1 MGGDIRVPSGRE
13 DETSLSSIR
22 RIDRSSPIPY
32 YHQLQSILWEGIE
45 QGLWSPGDLLPS
57 EAAMTSLFGISRT
70 AIRRALDVLENEGLV
85 LRIKGKGTLVTEPKF
100 EFEAIKSQ
108 FPPWGNRRR
117 RVEPPRL
124 KTVVDARL
132 GEAGGLMAQI
142 LGVQP
147 DQKVF
152 EVTAVEVIEEVPS
165 QIVQMFIRPDASEQL
180 SALAERGD
188 VLTMKEDGPEVLVQL
203 AEQYGLE
210 TVESNMTLETLIA
223 DNWEAGLLEIPPNT
237 PILSLSGVDLDRD
250 RSPVAFA
257 RSLCRSDQLQ
267 FSFRLTRDD
276 G

>member
-1 MGGDIRVPSGRE
+1 MPSGRE
-13 DETSLSSIR
+13 GEISLSAIR

-32 YHQLQSILWEGIE
+32 YHQLQSILRDGIE
-45 QGLWSPGDLLPS
+45 QGLWNPGDLLPS

-70 AIRRALDVLENEGLV
+70 AIRRALDVLENEGVV

-124 KTVVDARL
+124 KTVIDARL
-132 GEAGGLMAQI
+132 GEVGGLMGQI

-165 QIVQMFIRPDASEQL
+165 NIVQMYVRPDASEQL

-188 VLTMKEDGPEVLVQL
+188 VPTMKEGGPELLVQFV
-203 AEQYGLE
+203 AEYGME
-210 TVESNMTLETLIA
+210 TVESNVTLEAVTA
-223 DNWEAGLLEIPPNT
+223 DNWEASLLEIPPNT
-237 PILSLSGVDLDRD
+237 PILSLSGVDLGRD
-250 RSPVAFA
+250 RSPIAFV
-257 RSLCRSDQLQ
+257 RTLCRSDQLQ

-276 G
+276 A

>member
-1 MGGDIRVPSGRE
+1 MPRGRE
-13 DETSLSSIR
+13 GEISLSAIR
-22 RIDRSSPIPY
+22 RIDRGSPIPY
-32 YHQLQSILWEGIE
+32 YHQLQSILRDGIE

-70 AIRRALDVLENEGLV
+70 AIRRALDVLENEGVV

-124 KTVVDARL
+124 KTVIDARL
-132 GEAGGLMAQI
+132 GEAGGLMGQI

-165 QIVQMFIRPDASEQL
+165 NIVQMYVRPDASEQL

-188 VLTMKEDGPEVLVQL
+188 VPTMKEDGPELLVQL
-203 AEQYGLE
+203 TKEYGLD
-210 TVESNMTLETLIA
+210 TVESNMTLEAVTA
-223 DNWEAGLLEIPPNT
+223 DNWDASLLEIPPNA
-237 PILSLSGVDLDRD
+237 PILAVSGVDLGRD
-250 RSPVAFA
+250 RSPVAFS
-257 RSLCRSDQLQ
+257 RTLCRSDQFQ
-267 FSFRLTRDD
+267 FSFRLTRDNA
-276 G
+276 